1 MLKTSGGFWCTCG
14 EWNVER
20 TEKRA
25 PSVRVLFH
33 RLRSPFSCPL
43 RWPDVGFV
51 CPVSVSCV
59 FARAQLKQSLCQDF
73 LVFVCIWGVHEAQI
87 YLYRYFFVS
96 FFSKAACDGHFNKQ
110 FCKPTDMPMYFSVF
124 LGQKHAAYCE
134 FYLSLCM
141 YGNMIQYAVQLFCFS
156 RDFYLPNNPLFQ
168 QWLPHYKHLATVWV
182 WATRKWKIWFHTRWG
197 RYTTSNFELVVA
209 GVEKWWLFFNGY
221 IKRW

>member
-59 FARAQLKQSLCQDF
+59 FARAQLKQTLCQDF
-73 LVFVCIWGVHEAQI
+73 LVFVCVYGVYMRPKYIYTDIFLFLFSPKLPVTDTKTSSFVNQQICLCIFQCFWDKNMLHIVSSILACVCTVIW
-87 YLYRYFFVS
+87 YNTLYSCF
-96 FFSKAACDGHFNKQ
+96 
-110 FCKPTDMPMYFSVF
+110 VF
-124 LGQKHAAYCE
+124 LGISIFQTIP
-134 FYLSLCM
+134 S
-141 YGNMIQYAVQLFCFS
+141 FS
-156 RDFYLPNNPLFQ
+156 
-168 QWLPHYKHLATVWV
+168 
-182 WATRKWKIWFHTRWG
+182 
-197 RYTTSNFELVVA
+197 
-209 GVEKWWLFFNGY
+209 NGCLT
-221 IKRW
+221 INT